1 MPKVVP
7 EYKKMAKLKII
18 QAAYQVF
25 SQKGYH
31 PSKMDEIASE
41 VGVSKATLYS
51 YFESKEDLLKM
62 ISVST
67 SQRLTEIF
75 QKPLKGQDSLEP
87 FEELYNKMEEFQ
99 GSLHLNFE
107 ILSLSS
113 HDKNIR
119 EIGKNIYDE
128 KMDVF
133 QVFLEN
139 LQNKG
144 MIRDD
149 VDPRILARLV
159 TALYTDIA
167 MQLIMGFN
175 KSEVRET
182 WDKSLSAILEK

>member
-7 EYKKMAKLKII
+7 EYKKMAKIKII

-25 SQKGYH
+25 SENGYH
-31 PSKMDEIASE
+31 PSKMDEIARE

-51 YFESKEDLLKM
+51 YFKSKEDLLKM
-62 ISVST
+62 ISIST
-67 SQRLTEIF
+67 SQRLNEIF
-75 QKPLKGQDSLEP
+75 QKSLEGQNSLEP
-87 FEELYNKMEEFQ
+87 FEELYNNMEEFQ

-119 EIGKNIYDE
+119 EIGRNIYDE
-128 KMDVF
+128 KIDVF

-139 LQNKG
+139 LQSKG
-144 MIRDD
+144 IIRDD
-149 VDPRILARLV
+149 IDARTLARLV
-159 TALYTDIA
+159 AALYTDIA
-167 MQLIMGFN
+167 MQLVMGFD

-182 WDKSLSAILEK
+182 WNQSLSAILEK

>member
-1 MPKVVP
+1 MPKVIP
-7 EYKKMAKLKII
+7 EYKKMAKIKII
-18 QAAYQVF
+18 QAAYKVF
-25 SQKGYH
+25 SEKGYH
-31 PSKMDEIASE
+31 PSKMDEIARE

-62 ISVST
+62 ISIST
-67 SQRLTEIF
+67 SQRLNEIF
-75 QKPLKGQDSLEP
+75 EKSLEEQDSLKP
-87 FEELYNKMEEFQ
+87 FEELYNNMAEFQ

-119 EIGKNIYDE
+119 EIGRNIYDE

-144 MIRDD
+144 MIRGD
-149 VDPRILARLV
+149 VDARTLARLV
-159 TALYTDIA
+159 AALYTDIA
-167 MQLIMGFN
+167 MQLIMGFD

-182 WDKSLSAILEK
+182 WNQSLSAILEK

>member
-18 QAAYQVF
+18 QVAYQVF
-25 SQKGYH
+25 SKKGYH

-62 ISVST
+62 ISIST

-75 QKPLKGQDSLEP
+75 QKPLEGQDSLEP

-175 KSEVRET
+175 KSEVHEA
-182 WDKSLSAILEK
+182 WNESLSAILEK

>member
-18 QAAYQVF
+18 QVAYQVF
-25 SQKGYH
+25 SKKGYH
-31 PSKMDEIASE
+31 PSKMDEIARE

-62 ISVST
+62 ISIST

-75 QKPLKGQDSLEP
+75 QKPLEGQDSLEP

>member
-7 EYKKMAKLKII
+7 EYKKMAKIKII
-18 QAAYQVF
+18 QVAYKVF
-25 SQKGYH
+25 SENGYH
-31 PSKMDEIASE
+31 PSKMDEIARE

-62 ISVST
+62 ISIST
-67 SQRLTEIF
+67 SQRLNEIF
-75 QKPLKGQDSLEP
+75 QKSLEGQDSLEP

-119 EIGKNIYDE
+119 EMGRIIYDE
-128 KMDVF
+128 KIDVF
-133 QVFLEN
+133 QMFLQD

-144 MIRDD
+144 IIRDD
-149 VDPRILARLV
+149 IDARTLARLV
-159 TALYTDIA
+159 AALYTDIA
-167 MQLIMGFN
+167 MQLVMGFD

-182 WDKSLSAILEK
+182 WNQSLSAILEK

>member
-7 EYKKMAKLKII
+7 EYKKMAKIKII
-18 QAAYQVF
+18 QAAYKIF
-25 SQKGYH
+25 SENGYH
-31 PSKMDEIASE
+31 PSKMDEISRE

-62 ISVST
+62 ISIST
-67 SQRLTEIF
+67 SKRLNEIF
-75 QKPLKGQDSLEP
+75 QKSLEEQDSLEP
-87 FEELYNKMEEFQ
+87 FEELYNNMEEFQ

-119 EIGKNIYDE
+119 EIGRNIYDE
-128 KMDVF
+128 KLDVF
-133 QVFLEN
+133 HVFLEN

-144 MIRDD
+144 MIRGD
-149 VDPRILARLV
+149 VDARTLARLV
-159 TALYTDIA
+159 AALYTDIA
-167 MQLIMGFN
+167 MQLVMGFD

-182 WDKSLSAILEK
+182 WNQSLSAILEK

>member
-7 EYKKMAKLKII
+7 EYKKMAKIKII

-25 SQKGYH
+25 SENGYH
-31 PSKMDEIASE
+31 PSKMDEIARE

-51 YFESKEDLLKM
+51 YFKSKEDLLKM
-62 ISVST
+62 ISIST
-67 SQRLTEIF
+67 SQRLNEIF
-75 QKPLKGQDSLEP
+75 QKSLEGQNSLEP
-87 FEELYNKMEEFQ
+87 FEELYNNMEEFQ

-119 EIGKNIYDE
+119 EIGRNIYDE
-128 KMDVF
+128 KIDVF

-144 MIRDD
+144 IIRDD
-149 VDPRILARLV
+149 IDARTLARLV
-159 TALYTDIA
+159 AALYTDIA
-167 MQLIMGFN
+167 MQLVMGFD

-182 WDKSLSAILEK
+182 WNQSLSAILEK

>member
-7 EYKKMAKLKII
+7 EYKKMAKIKII

-25 SQKGYH
+25 SENGYH
-31 PSKMDEIASE
+31 PSKMDEIARE

-62 ISVST
+62 ISIST
-67 SQRLTEIF
+67 SQRLNEIF
-75 QKPLKGQDSLEP
+75 QKSLEGQNSLKP

-119 EIGKNIYDE
+119 EIGRNIYDE
-128 KMDVF
+128 KIDVF

-139 LQNKG
+139 LQSKG
-144 MIRDD
+144 IIRDD
-149 VDPRILARLV
+149 IDARTLARLV
-159 TALYTDIA
+159 AALYTDIA
-167 MQLIMGFN
+167 MQLVMGFD

-182 WDKSLSAILEK
+182 WNQSLSAILEK

>member
-7 EYKKMAKLKII
+7 EYKKMAKIKII
-18 QAAYQVF
+18 QAAYKVF
-25 SQKGYH
+25 SKKGYH
-31 PSKMDEIASE
+31 PSKMDEIARE

-62 ISVST
+62 ISIST
-67 SQRLTEIF
+67 SKRLNEIF
-75 QKPLKGQDSLEP
+75 EKSLEEQDSLKP
-87 FEELYNKMEEFQ
+87 FEELYNNMAEFQ

-119 EIGKNIYDE
+119 EIGRNIYDE

-144 MIRDD
+144 MARND
-149 VDPRILARLV
+149 VDARTLARLV
-159 TALYTDIA
+159 AALYTDIA
-167 MQLIMGFN
+167 MQLIMGFD

-182 WDKSLSAILEK
+182 WNQSLSVILEK

>member
-7 EYKKMAKLKII
+7 EYKKMAKIKII
-18 QAAYQVF
+18 QAAYKVF
-25 SQKGYH
+25 SENGYH
-31 PSKMDEIASE
+31 PSKMDEIARE

-62 ISVST
+62 ISIST
-67 SQRLTEIF
+67 SQRLNEIF
-75 QKPLKGQDSLEP
+75 QKSLEGQDSLEP

-119 EIGKNIYDE
+119 EMGRIIYDE
-128 KMDVF
+128 KIDVF
-133 QVFLEN
+133 QMFLQD

-144 MIRDD
+144 MIRGDTD
-149 VDPRILARLV
+149 ARTLSRLV
-159 TALYTDIA
+159 AALYTDIA
-167 MQLIMGFN
+167 MQLVMGFD

-182 WDKSLSAILEK
+182 WNQSLSAILEK

>member
-7 EYKKMAKLKII
+7 EYKKMAKIKIV
-18 QAAYQVF
+18 QAAYKVF
-25 SQKGYH
+25 SDKGYH
-31 PSKMDEIASE
+31 PSKMDEIARE

-62 ISVST
+62 ISIST
-67 SQRLTEIF
+67 SQRLNEIF
-75 QKPLKGQDSLEP
+75 QKSLEGQNSLKP

-119 EIGKNIYDE
+119 EIGRNIYDE
-128 KMDVF
+128 KIDVF

-144 MIRDD
+144 IIRDD
-149 VDPRILARLV
+149 IDARTLARLV
-159 TALYTDIA
+159 AALYTDIA
-167 MQLIMGFN
+167 MQLVMGFD

-182 WDKSLSAILEK
+182 WNQSLSAILEK

>member
-7 EYKKMAKLKII
+7 EYKKMAKIKIV
-18 QAAYQVF
+18 QAAYKVF
-25 SQKGYH
+25 SDKGYH
-31 PSKMDEIASE
+31 PSKMDEIARE

-62 ISVST
+62 ISIST
-67 SQRLTEIF
+67 SQRLNEIF
-75 QKPLKGQDSLEP
+75 QKSLEGQNSLKP

-119 EIGKNIYDE
+119 EIGRNIYDE
-128 KMDVF
+128 KIDVF

-139 LQNKG
+139 LQSKG
-144 MIRDD
+144 IIRDD
-149 VDPRILARLV
+149 IDARTLARLV
-159 TALYTDIA
+159 AALYTDIA
-167 MQLIMGFN
+167 MQLVMGFD

-182 WDKSLSAILEK
+182 WNQSLSAILEK

>member
-7 EYKKMAKLKII
+7 EYKKMAKIKIV
-18 QAAYQVF
+18 QAAYKVF
-25 SQKGYH
+25 SDKGYH
-31 PSKMDEIASE
+31 PSKMDEIARE

-51 YFESKEDLLKM
+51 YFKSKEDLLKM
-62 ISVST
+62 ISIST
-67 SQRLTEIF
+67 SQRLNEIF
-75 QKPLKGQDSLEP
+75 QKSLEGQNSLKP

-119 EIGKNIYDE
+119 EIGRNIYDE
-128 KMDVF
+128 KIDVF

-139 LQNKG
+139 LQSKG
-144 MIRDD
+144 IIRDD
-149 VDPRILARLV
+149 IDARTLARLV
-159 TALYTDIA
+159 AALYTDIA
-167 MQLIMGFN
+167 MQLVMGFD

-182 WDKSLSAILEK
+182 WNQSLSAILEK

>member
-7 EYKKMAKLKII
+7 EYKKMAKIKII

-25 SQKGYH
+25 SENGYH
-31 PSKMDEIASE
+31 PSKMDEIARE

-51 YFESKEDLLKM
+51 YFKSKEDLLKM
-62 ISVST
+62 ISIST
-67 SQRLTEIF
+67 SQRLNEIF
-75 QKPLKGQDSLEP
+75 QKSLEGQNSLEP
-87 FEELYNKMEEFQ
+87 FEELYNNMEEFQ

-119 EIGKNIYDE
+119 EIGRNIYNE
-128 KMDVF
+128 KIDVF

-139 LQNKG
+139 LQSKG
-144 MIRDD
+144 IIRDD
-149 VDPRILARLV
+149 IDARTLARLV
-159 TALYTDIA
+159 AALYTDIA
-167 MQLIMGFN
+167 MQLVMGFD

-182 WDKSLSAILEK
+182 WNQSLSAILEK